1 MDKNSDITENK
12 PSISH
17 KKNTMGVLG
26 ILGVIVG
33 VIAWFILYRHQ
44 WGGIIFA
51 LIGII
56 LSIIGLNSKL
66 KNIAIFGLIISS
78 TLLIVAGIMWIAFF
92 YIFQSIK

>member
-1 MDKNSDITENK
+1 
-12 PSISH
+12 
-17 KKNTMGVLG
+17 MGILG
-26 ILGVIVG
+26 ILGFIVG
-33 VIAWFILYRHQ
+33 VIAWFILYRYQ

-56 LSIIGLNSKL
+56 LSIIGLNGKL

-78 TLLIVAGIMWIAFF
+78 TLLIVVGIMWIAFF